1 VNHAGFV
8 LGAWILVA
16 VVLALYSVRLV
27 LRGRAL
33 TRAVEPD
40 RRRWLDAKDTP

>member
-1 VNHAGFV
+1 MTHAGFI
-8 LGAWILVA
+8 LTSWILVA

-27 LRGRAL
+27 VRGRAL
-33 TRAVEPD
+33 SKAVAPE